1 MVSASYDLS
10 RRPHHASGPPLA
22 SGERPRRRGAALL
35 EVVVALSILLVAM
48 SVVGLVFQNGQHYAE
63 LTDQMTRAM
72 MLTER
77 LLAEIDT
84 GILELEEREQVG
96 WFGEEGPPNMSWRVS
111 FTPHE
116 DFDDLLDI
124 DIEIHL
130 GDPEGEDDEHQLI
143 LFTRVQRPEPRGID
157 FEKDFGLDQDQIDQI
172 TELIPGGE
180 AVLDPTDFDPR
191 MLASL
196 ELDEL
201 VELLPTLIQAFGT
214 SLGGGQL
221 DGILQAAQSGD
232 LGSLQDLGKQ
242 SIQGTG
248 GGSGQTGTGGGS

>member
-1 MVSASYDLS
+1 MSVVSYDCTS
-10 RRPHHASGPPLA
+10 RRRLA
-22 SGERPRRRGAALL
+22 GDPKRPAAGLHRRCGAALL

-48 SVVGLVFQNGQHYAE
+48 SVVGLVFRNGQHYAE

-96 WFGEEGPPNMSWRVS
+96 WFGDEGPPNMAWRVA

-116 DFDDLLDI
+116 DMDDLLDI

-130 GDPEGEDDEHQLI
+130 GDPEGEDEEHQLI
-143 LFTRVQRPEPRGID
+143 LFTRVQRPKPRGID
-157 FEKDFGLDQDQIDQI
+157 FEKDFGLDQDQIDQL
-172 TELIPGGE
+172 TDLIPGGA

-191 MLASL
+191 LLASL
-196 ELDEL
+196 DLDEL
-201 VELLPTLIQAFGT
+201 VDLLPTLIQAFGT

-221 DGILQAAQSGD
+221 DGILQAVQSGD
-232 LGSLQDLGKQ
+232 LGAIQDLGQ
-242 SIQGTG
+242 QAIQGAGDGAGQGGTG
-248 GGSGQTGTGGGS
+248 GS